1 MYYFCLHLP
10 AREKQTLSDLKTLP
24 TVQANCSQA
33 WSHSPYSPM
42 RSSCL
47 PHNLSGWFS
56 FFLSFLIFFSSPS
69 YEVNFAP
76 KENPDQTPHFPVHP
90 GRASDQTEQLTQQT
104 TPLAGLPLYPPARI
118 RANTSR
124 SIWRQGIAGRILWAS
139 QWACSGSLGTRQF
152 SICHC
157 SQMPWGLG
165 WGPRKC
171 TQVTTLKDRWG
182 WALPLHHCQMEG
194 RGLLKAAHKIVRE
207 ESRETNLHWKFLL
220 SKARLSFSSAQSRN
234 FLHLETETCQ
244 KNFNVP

>member
-1 MYYFCLHLP
+1 MYYFCLHLA
-10 AREKQTLSDLKTLP
+10 AREKQALSGLKTLP

-33 WSHSPYSPM
+33 WSHSPVQPYVVF
-42 RSSCL
+42 L
-47 PHNLSGWFS
+47 PSTQPFWVV
-56 FFLSFLIFFSSPS
+56 FFLSFSFFLIFFSSPS

-104 TPLAGLPLYPPARI
+104 TPLAGLPLYPPAQI

-157 SQMPWGLG
+157 SQLPWGLG
-165 WGPRKC
+165 WGPQKC
-171 TQVTTLKDRWG
+171 TQVITLKDRWG
-182 WALPLHHCQMEG
+182 
-194 RGLLKAAHKIVRE
+194 
-207 ESRETNLHWKFLL
+207 
-220 SKARLSFSSAQSRN
+220 
-234 FLHLETETCQ
+234 
-244 KNFNVP
+244 

>member
-1 MYYFCLHLP
+1 
-10 AREKQTLSDLKTLP
+10 
-24 TVQANCSQA
+24 
-33 WSHSPYSPM
+33 M

-56 FFLSFLIFFSSPS
+56 FLLFFLIFFSSPS

-76 KENPDQTPHFPVHP
+76 KKNPDQTPHFPVHP

-157 SQMPWGLG
+157 SQLPWGLG

-194 RGLLKAAHKIVRE
+194 RGLLKAAHKNVRE
-207 ESRETNLHWKFLL
+207 ESRETNPHGKFLL
-220 SKARLSFSSAQSRN
+220 SKARLSFSSVQPRN
-234 FLHLETETCQ
+234 FLHLEIETCQ
-244 KNFNVP
+244 KNFNVPWEQWSLLISQTKMTY